1 MVGGGC
7 FLEGEA
13 IDSVRRVPM
22 LSRKFYKGSSLPPPL
37 LELESGLQRLA
48 GDTDAPGTFKG
59 FISRVLGG

>member
-1 MVGGGC
+1 
-7 FLEGEA
+7 
-13 IDSVRRVPM
+13 M

-37 LELESGLQRLA
+37 PELESGLQRLA